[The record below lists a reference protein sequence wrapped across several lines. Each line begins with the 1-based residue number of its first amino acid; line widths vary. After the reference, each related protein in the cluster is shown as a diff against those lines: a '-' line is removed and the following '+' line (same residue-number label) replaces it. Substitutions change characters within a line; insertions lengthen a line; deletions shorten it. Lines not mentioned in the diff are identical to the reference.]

1 MTNEAE
7 TLEAILAICALNGRV
22 SPMPQAWSRL
32 FGILKGTRQLPNGAW
47 EPPLPLILAAW
58 DETSASEKRARFKLR
73 VEWAAEQRQMGEVG
87 LFLRAL
93 PEDQWLHEEQA

>member
-1 MTNEAE
+1 MTGAHE
-7 TLEAILAICALNGRV
+7 TVEAIWAICTSNARV
-22 SPMPQAWSRL
+22 WPMPQPWSRL
-32 FGILKGTRQLPNGAW
+32 FGMLKGTRQLPSGGW

-58 DETSASEKRARFKLR
+58 HETSASEKRARFKR
-73 VEWAAEQRQMGEVG
+73 HIEWAGVQRQLDEIG